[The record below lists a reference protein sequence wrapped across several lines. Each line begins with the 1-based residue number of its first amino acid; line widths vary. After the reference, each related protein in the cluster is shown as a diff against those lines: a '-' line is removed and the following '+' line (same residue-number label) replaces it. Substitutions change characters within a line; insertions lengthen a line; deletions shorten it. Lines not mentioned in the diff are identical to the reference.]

1 MALTL
6 TLKPDERAILG
17 GAVVRNA
24 GKHAVRLMIETP
36 VPILRGAD
44 ILPAKE
50 VKTPCG
56 RLYMALQLLYI
67 DPAKADEYKE
77 LYLNLTKDLLA
88 AAPSMAPLLE
98 KTSLQVAGGEYYRAL
113 QQAKQLLKY
122 EQVLLGAAEAQS

>member
-36 VPILRGAD
+36 VPILRGSD
-44 ILPAKE
+44 ILPASE

-56 RLYMALQLLYI
+56 RLYMVLQLLYI
-67 DPAKADEYKE
+67 DPAKRGENTE
-77 LYLNLTKDLLA
+77 HYLSLTRDLLA
-88 AAPSMAPLLE
+88 AAPSMAPQLA
-98 KTSLQVAGGEYYRAL
+98 KTSLYVASGEYYRAL

-122 EQVLLGAAEAQS
+122 EQVLLSAAETRP